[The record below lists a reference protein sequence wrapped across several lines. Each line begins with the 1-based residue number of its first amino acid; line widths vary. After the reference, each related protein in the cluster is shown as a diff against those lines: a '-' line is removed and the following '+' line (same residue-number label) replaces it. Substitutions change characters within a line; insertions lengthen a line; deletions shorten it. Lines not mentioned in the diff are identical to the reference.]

1 MTSLVELGDYGAPR
15 FRSKAIGGVAS
26 ALAKMNV
33 AKTDPQLV
41 DTAAPPRNFTLSLEE
56 RLRAY
61 AQGVPSYIRRR
72 RRIEDLEARL
82 TRKLAAAES
91 PVAALAEAEIVD
103 ELTQLNDL
111 IARHN
116 RYYPIE
122 ANLPIDVRSGRLLE
136 RGVSWRPL
144 PPVTAADLLAR
155 AGG

>member
-1 MTSLVELGDYGAPR
+1 MKR
-15 FRSKAIGGVAS
+15 
-26 ALAKMNV
+26 
-33 AKTDPQLV
+33 V
-41 DTAAPPRNFTLSLEE
+41 DDTVAPPRNFTLSLEE

-82 TRKLAAAES
+82 IRKLAAAAS
-91 PVAALAEAEIVD
+91 AVDALADAEIVD
-103 ELTQLNDL
+103 DLAQLNDL

-136 RGVSWRPL
+136 RGVPWLPL
-144 PPVTAADLLAR
+144 LSVTTADLLAR
-155 AGG
+155 AGR